1 MDDTGKQ
8 FHSERTAATTKSD
21 TQSRTARAPK
31 PSFDSFLEE
40 WRNNLIDGNANNIG
54 KLRALLKAGCVG
66 DLKPEESAQ
75 LYDSLIQNITAA
87 ERLGV
92 VLATQRRLARVNGI
106 SRALLDRLRLHFSE
120 AIEYQSDDFA
130 AANGS
135 QAIERFVESNAPRI
149 GKSSESDQLTAGQR
163 ERPEPVRERIR
174 DDSWLRQ
181 FFVCLC
187 VESEQKVFLSGL
199 IAVGKWW
206 LARHAPAFVKNHDDA
221 NLSRA
226 VSNALSAPSISRQ
239 RWELLFA
246 GIVPLEHQFAVLLNR
261 ELELIRRVRS
271 QDAEVESLRSER
283 VNLVNRIAS
292 EEAAKHAAQD
302 DVSRLQQTLNE
313 ANEKYQLLDQHWR
326 AVSDQSLKKQSGS
339 FRERIGHEVQEVLL
353 SLERQTPNVSMAL
366 LRLKRIDEIVSNSG
380 SREE

>member
-1 MDDTGKQ
+1 MDDTEKQ
-8 FHSERTAATTKSD
+8 FHSERTAATAKSD
-21 TQSRTARAPK
+21 AQSKTARTPK
-31 PSFDSFLEE
+31 PSSDSFLEE
-40 WRNNLIDGNANNIG
+40 WRNSLIDGKANIG
-54 KLRALLKAGCVG
+54 KLRALLTAGCIG
-66 DLKPEESAQ
+66 DLRPEQIAQ
-75 LYDSLIQNITAA
+75 LYESLIQNITAA
-87 ERLGV
+87 ERLAV
-92 VLATQRRLARVNGI
+92 VLATQRRLGRANGI
-106 SRALLDRLRLHFSE
+106 SRALLNRLRLHFSE

-135 QAIERFVESNAPRI
+135 QAIERFVETNAPRTI
-149 GKSSESDQLTAGQR
+149 KSSESDQFTAGKR
-163 ERPEPVRERIR
+163 ERAEPTKERIR

-187 VESEQKVFLSGL
+187 TESEQRVFLSGL

-206 LARHAPAFVKNHDDA
+206 LAGNAPAFMKDHDDA

-226 VSNALSAPSISRQ
+226 VSNALSAASISKQ

-246 GIVPLEHQFAVLLNR
+246 GIVPLERQFAVLLNR

-271 QDAEVESLRSER
+271 QDTEIESLRRER
-283 VNLVNRIAS
+283 VNLVNRFAS
-292 EEAAKHAAQD
+292 EEAAKNAAQD
-302 DVSRLQQTLNE
+302 DVSRLQQALNE

-339 FRERIGHEVQEVLL
+339 FRERIGHEVQEALL